1 MVRSKSQMNSLGEKS
16 GLKKNRTA
24 LGGRWG
30 KKRRLVQKSV
40 TNDDYYVSNGLD
52 FLSSVMPN
60 QNEKL

>member
-30 KKRRLVQKSV
+30 KKEGSFR
-40 TNDDYYVSNGLD
+40 
-52 FLSSVMPN
+52 N
-60 QNEKL
+60 QSLAMIITSQMA